1 MRKASRWQEPLAAS
15 RACVLYASIRTQRA
29 DETSN
34 EPTPEIARCPVQ
46 LEDAILVVLVIPPSG
61 TSCQCLS
68 KRWEQSRIT
77 RTTIFPDWSTI
88 QYRMYSS
95 QSGYGFEGQV
105 CEFANESLRNIAWT
119 CWALLDESSKPLFQ
133 KLIIEVFK
141 LPWDQFHAELDHSLF
156 GLTSWFGALEDLGNS
171 EWFGMILCLET
182 SILRSSHQR
191 RPCQVYLTVSGLN
204 VSRWEILKTQ
214 QVNML
219 LNTIYCGACF
229 IRRR

>member
-77 RTTIFPDWSTI
+77 RTTIFLTDLLFNIECIAP
-88 QYRMYSS
+88 S
-95 QSGYGFEGQV
+95 QAMALRGKS
-105 CEFANESLRNIAWT
+105 ASLQM
-119 CWALLDESSKPLFQ
+119 K
-133 KLIIEVFK
+133 V
-141 LPWDQFHAELDHSLF
+141 
-156 GLTSWFGALEDLGNS
+156 
-171 EWFGMILCLET
+171 
-182 SILRSSHQR
+182 
-191 RPCQVYLTVSGLN
+191 
-204 VSRWEILKTQ
+204 
-214 QVNML
+214 
-219 LNTIYCGACF
+219 
-229 IRRR
+229 